1 MRTLRQRPGGWAFT
15 LVELIVVIAVIVL
28 LAVIAVPVFQ
38 RVLASGRATACVS
51 NLRQL
56 SVALNS
62 YLLDHNNTMPVLKAG
77 REKVTDEESVIDNTL
92 DRYAGNKA
100 VFACPADPRFAAT
113 SGTSYIWNVALNGQ
127 ALGGL
132 NFMGLTDQHSRIPIL
147 GDKEGFHPYL
157 QNKVNI
163 LYADGHA
170 TKDLKFVTA
179 E

>member
-1 MRTLRQRPGGWAFT
+1 MSDAARQRGGAFT
-15 LVELIVVIAVIVL
+15 LLELIVVIAAIAL
-28 LAVIAVPVFQ
+28 LAAIVFPAFQ

-56 SVALNS
+56 SAALNG
-62 YLLDHNNTMPVLKAG
+62 YLAENNNTMPVLKAG
-77 REKVTDEESVIDNTL
+77 REKLTDETPVIDNTL
-92 DRYAGNKA
+92 DRYTSSKA
-100 VFACPADPRFAAT
+100 IFACPADPRFAAET
-113 SGTSYIWNVALNGQ
+113 GTSYFWNVALNGQ

-132 NFMGLTDQHSRIPIL
+132 NFMGLIEQHSRIPVL

-157 QNKVNI
+157 KNKVNI

-170 TKDLKFVTA
+170 SKDVRFFTA

>member
-1 MRTLRQRPGGWAFT
+1 MTIRVRQRGGAFT
-15 LVELIVVIAVIVL
+15 MVELIVVIAVIAL
-28 LAVIAVPVFQ
+28 LAVIVFPAFQ

-56 SVALNS
+56 SVALNT
-62 YLLDHNNTMPVLKAG
+62 YLADNNNTMPVLKAG
-77 REKVTDEESVIDNTL
+77 REKLTDDVPVIDNTL
-92 DRYAGNKA
+92 DKYAKDKA
-100 VFACPADPRFAAT
+100 VFACPADARFAAAT
-113 SGTSYIWNVALNGQ
+113 GTSYFWNVAINGQ
-127 ALGGL
+127 ALGSL
-132 NFMGLTDQHSRIPIL
+132 NFMGLVDQHSRIPIL

-170 TKDLKFVTA
+170 SKDVKFFTA